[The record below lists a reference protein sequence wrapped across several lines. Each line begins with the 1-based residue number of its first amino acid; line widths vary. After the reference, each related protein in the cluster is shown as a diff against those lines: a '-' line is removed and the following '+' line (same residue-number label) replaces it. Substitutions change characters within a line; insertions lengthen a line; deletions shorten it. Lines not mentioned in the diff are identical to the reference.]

1 MLYFGRDVYKRQVYH
16 YDSLANTNEEQV
28 FIPSS
33 QSYEVMKSELGQ
45 LMYVTE
51 SGAFYIMVD
60 GNVYGI
66 DLNSLDTNCLLYTSM
81 SGGE

>member
-1 MLYFGRDVYKRQVYH
+1 
-16 YDSLANTNEEQV
+16 
-28 FIPSS
+28 
-33 QSYEVMKSELGQ
+33 MKSELGQ

-66 DLNSLDTNCLLYTSM
+66 DLNSLDTKVLVEGLSDEAVCNSESNPF
-81 SGGE
+81 SGMGGSFCWSVAVIRST